1 MDVTLIMAVLVILAI
16 RKRTTELFLDW
27 WRG

>member
-1 MDVTLIMAVLVILAI
+1 MDVTLIMAVLIALTI
-16 RKRTTELFLDW
+16 RKKTTELFLDW